1 MSDQTALRPELL
13 ARRVAARRRR
23 HLLDHE
29 GFLAPVMLLPAVL
42 YILALVGFPFVLALL
57 YSVSN
62 ASIGNPDFQIVGLQT
77 FRQLFRDPVF
87 IQSLQNT
94 FVFTFISNAL
104 VVVLAK
110 ALAMLLVTDFKG
122 KWFVRFL
129 VLLPWTTPVSLAA
142 IAWLWTLDSIFSP
155 IDWVLRNLG
164 LIESNMYWL
173 GKPHLAMASI
183 IAVHTWRIVPLAAVI
198 IMAGLTAIPNE
209 INEAV
214 AVDGAG
220 FWRKLWEV
228 TIPLMAPI
236 IAVAV
241 LFGVI
246 LTITDISVVF
256 VLTRGGPGNSTQVL
270 SSWAYFKGIFGG
282 NLAHGAA
289 TALFLFPIL
298 VAVAALILRMA
309 RRREVL

>member
-1 MSDQTALRPELL
+1 MSTQDASSAEGIVARMVRP
-13 ARRVAARRRR
+13 RR
-23 HLLDHE
+23 HLLDDE
-29 GFLAPVMLLPAVL
+29 RFLARIGLMPAFI
-42 YILALVGFPFVLALL
+42 YIAALVGFPFVMAIL
-57 YSVSN
+57 YSLSD
-62 ASIGNPDFQIVGLQT
+62 ATIGSTSFDFVGLET

-87 IQSLQNT
+87 MQSLQNT
-94 FVFTFISNAL
+94 FVFTFVANIL

-110 ALAMLLVTDFKG
+110 ALAMVLVADFKG

-142 IAWLWTLDSIFSP
+142 ITWLWTLDSIFSP

-173 GKPHLAMASI
+173 GSPGLAMTSI

-198 IMAGLTAIPNE
+198 IMAGLVAIPTE
-209 INEAV
+209 IIDAAE
-214 AVDGAG
+214 VDGAR
-220 FWRKLWEV
+220 FWRKLFEI

-246 LTITDISVVF
+246 LTITDMSVVY
-256 VLTRGGPGNSTQVL
+256 VLTRGGPTNSTQVL
-270 SSWAYFKGIFGG
+270 SSWAFFKGISGG

-289 TALFLFPIL
+289 TALFLLPIMI
-298 VAVAALILRMA
+298 AVAALILRMA
-309 RRREVL
+309 KRREVL